1 MDVVAT
7 ALAVLRVLGAGL
19 LFGAGL
25 PAIFSYGLVLF
36 SRGEDETLPD
46 GSVRRGSLGARIGGL
61 ALFAVVI
68 GAVLVGVLWITR
80 KSLDHYLGISIF

>member
-1 MDVVAT
+1 MDFAST
-7 ALAVLRVLGAGL
+7 AIAVLRVLGAGL

-36 SRGEDETLPD
+36 SRGQDETLSD
-46 GSVRRGSLGARIGGL
+46 GTVRRGSRGALVGGV

-68 GAVLVGVLWITR
+68 LAVLIGVLWITR
-80 KSLDHYLGISIF
+80 KSMDHYLGISIF